1 MINFSHF
8 STIQI
13 MLYLIHLNSLMEY
26 ILKNR
31 VLTPGP
37 VAVPEFVMLEMAK
50 PLIHHRTS
58 EFEEIFNNATQDLK
72 ELFQTK
78 EEVLILASSGTGAME
93 AAVSNS
99 FSKNDKVIVVNGGKF
114 GERWL
119 KICQAFQLN
128 VIELAVEWG
137 ESVDTNKIKEI
148 LAKNDDVKGVLVQ
161 ASETSTGVEHPIKE
175 IAKITKKMGN
185 TILVVDGITG
195 VGVFPIAFDDWGIDI
210 LIGGSQKA
218 FMLPPGLAFISLSK
232 KAWEFTKNA
241 NLPNFY
247 FDLGAALKN
256 SLKHTSPWTP
266 AVTLIIGLGAVLK
279 HFKSI
284 GFNQVYERC
293 SIMSQ
298 ATREG
303 FKAIGLESFAKKHPS
318 PALSVICSPS
328 NIDAGLIIKKLKDN
342 YGIIVAGGQDQ
353 AKGKILRITHMGDVD
368 KSDMIALISAVE
380 NILDENGIKFKKG
393 AGTST
398 AANILHNMK

>member
-1 MINFSHF
+1 
-8 STIQI
+8 
-13 MLYLIHLNSLMEY
+13 MLYLIHLVSLMEY

-58 EFEEIFNNATQDLK
+58 EFEEIFYNATEDLK
-72 ELFQTK
+72 KLFQTK

-119 KICQAFQLN
+119 KICKAFELE
-128 VIELAVEWG
+128 VIELSVEWG
-137 ESVDTNKIKEI
+137 QSVSANEVEQLIS
-148 LAKNDDVKGVLVQ
+148 KNNDVKGILVQ

-175 IAKITKKMGN
+175 IANITKNRDGI
-185 TILVVDGITG
+185 ILIVDGITG

-232 KAWEFTKNA
+232 KAWEFRKSS
-241 NLPNFY
+241 NLPTFY
-247 FDLGAALKN
+247 FDLEAALKN

-266 AVTLIIGLGAVLK
+266 AVTLIVGLGVVLK
-279 HFKSI
+279 HFKDI
-284 GFNQVYERC
+284 G
-293 SIMSQ
+293 
-298 ATREG
+298 
-303 FKAIGLESFAKKHPS
+303 
-318 PALSVICSPS
+318 
-328 NIDAGLIIKKLKDN
+328 
-342 YGIIVAGGQDQ
+342 
-353 AKGKILRITHMGDVD
+353 
-368 KSDMIALISAVE
+368 
-380 NILDENGIKFKKG
+380 
-393 AGTST
+393 
-398 AANILHNMK
+398 

>member
-1 MINFSHF
+1 
-8 STIQI
+8 
-13 MLYLIHLNSLMEY
+13 MLYLIHLVSLMEY

-58 EFEEIFNNATQDLK
+58 EFEEIFYNATEDLK
-72 ELFQTK
+72 KLFQTK
-78 EEVLILASSGTGAME
+78 EEVLILASSGSGAME

-119 KICQAFQLN
+119 KICKAFELE
-128 VIELAVEWG
+128 VIELSVEWG
-137 ESVDTNKIKEI
+137 QSVSANEVEQLIS
-148 LAKNDDVKGVLVQ
+148 KNNDVKGILVQ

-175 IAKITKKMGN
+175 IANITKNRDGI
-185 TILVVDGITG
+185 ILIVDGITG

-232 KAWEFTKNA
+232 KAWEFRKSS

-247 FDLGAALKN
+247 FDLEAALKN

-266 AVTLIIGLGAVLK
+266 AVTLIVGLGVVLK
-279 HFKSI
+279 HFKDI
-284 GFNQVYERC
+284 GFDNVYRRC
-293 SIMSQ
+293 SIMSE
-298 ATREG
+298 ATRKG
-303 FKAIGLESFAKKHPS
+303 FEAIGLKSFAKKNPS
-318 PALSVICSPS
+318 PALSVISSPDK
-328 NIDAGLIIKKLKDN
+328 IDAGLIINGLRDN

-368 KSDMIALISAVE
+368 KSDMIAVISAVE
-380 NILDENGIKFKKG
+380 NILDENGVKFKKG

-398 AANILHNMK
+398 AAKILHNMK